1 MHLYNLMKYKCR
13 KHELVENDLLIYIKR
28 YKKFISTCHKASGK
42 LLYSTESSNKC
53 SVMTQKGRRRES
65 GSGGRGYIYIHIA
78 DSLCYTAET
87 NPTA

>member
-1 MHLYNLMKYKCR
+1 MHLYNLMKCKCR
-13 KHELVENDLLIYIKR
+13 KHERVENDLLIYIKR
-28 YKKFISTCHKASGK
+28 CKKFISMCHIASGK

-65 GSGGRGYIYIHIA
+65 GSGGRGIYIHIA
-78 DSLCYTAET
+78 NSLCCTAET